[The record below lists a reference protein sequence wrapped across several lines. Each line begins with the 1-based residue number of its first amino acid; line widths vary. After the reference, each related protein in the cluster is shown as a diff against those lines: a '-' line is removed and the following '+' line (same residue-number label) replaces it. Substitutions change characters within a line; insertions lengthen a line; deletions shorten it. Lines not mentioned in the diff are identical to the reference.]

1 VENYLDVTPL
11 CCLLFI
17 FANVFKTNQEYDL
30 ILLQLV
36 GGEFDMELNFIIQD
50 AQNIRHMLELLD
62 HCPPN
67 LQVSLVIFF
76 IPLGF
81 VSLPFMMFDCV
92 QNMYCKHTGKKPS
105 INCIIYIMLY
115 CIRYFKLNIFLRN
128 ILFKV

>member
-1 VENYLDVTPL
+1 MLTK
-11 CCLLFI
+11 LFLKDRKI
-17 FANVFKTNQEYDL
+17 TSTSHLYILSSFYICANVFKTNREYDL

-67 LQVSLVIFF
+67 LQVSLVISF

-81 VSLPFMMFDCV
+81 VSFLFMMFDCV
-92 QNMYCKHTGKKPS
+92 
-105 INCIIYIMLY
+105 
-115 CIRYFKLNIFLRN
+115 
-128 ILFKV
+128 